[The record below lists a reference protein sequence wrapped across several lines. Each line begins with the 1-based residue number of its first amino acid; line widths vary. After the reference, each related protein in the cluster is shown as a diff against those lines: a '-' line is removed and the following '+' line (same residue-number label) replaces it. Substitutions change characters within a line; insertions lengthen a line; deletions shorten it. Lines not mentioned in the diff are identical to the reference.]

1 MTALNDPPAPPPRRG
16 LAMLASPTLAAGLL
30 AAGLFLCSL
39 LAGFYASF
47 PTGALQQRLIA
58 GIQQQLPVQVAV
70 DDLRLLPPMNLRSSR
85 AELSFAGMPA
95 YRLDLQALQVGP
107 WWASLFSTDPGLA
120 GRADVAGGT
129 VSLQM
134 RKSGRLVGSISD
146 ASLVFPLPRAP
157 SLQLAGRVTSARLES
172 TVPLQQDDESRLTLE
187 AEQLVLR
194 GLTLAASDEGGLP
207 LGRLHLQAIGQG
219 RSFRIE
225 RFETA
230 GGALE
235 VTATGTLLLAAE
247 LSGSRLNL
255 NLVVRAG
262 SAAGDD
268 LASLLELAGPR
279 QADGSYRLR
288 LAGTLANPVIR

>member
-1 MTALNDPPAPPPRRG
+1 MTAMNESAAPRPRRRF
-16 LAMLASPTLAAGLL
+16 ARLASPTLTTGLP

-39 LAGFYASF
+39 LVGFYASF
-47 PTGALQQRLIA
+47 PTGVLQQRLIA
-58 GIQQQLPVQVAV
+58 GIEQQLPVQVAV
-70 DDLRLLPPMNLRSSR
+70 ADLRLLPPMNLRSSR
-85 AELSFAGMPA
+85 AELSFAEMPG
-95 YRLDLQALQVGP
+95 YRLDLQALRVGP

-120 GRADVAGGT
+120 GRAEVAGGT

-134 RKSGRLVGSISD
+134 RESGRLVGSLSG
-146 ASLVFPLPRAP
+146 ASLELPLPTTP
-157 SLQLAGRVTSARLES
+157 PVQLAGRVTSARLES
-172 TVPLQQDDESRLTLE
+172 TVPLLQTGESRLTVE
-187 AEQLVLR
+187 AEQIVLR
-194 GLTLAASDEGGLP
+194 GLTLGATDEAGLP
-207 LGRLHLQAIGQG
+207 LGRLHLQATGQG

-230 GGALE
+230 GGAFE

-262 SAAGDD
+262 SAADAD

-288 LAGTLANPVIR
+288 LAGTLANPVLR

>member
-1 MTALNDPPAPPPRRG
+1 MTALNQHPAARRRG
-16 LAMLASPTLAAGLL
+16 LAMPVNSTLAAWLL
-30 AAGLFLCSL
+30 VAALFLSSL

-47 PTGALQQRLIA
+47 PHSVLRQRLIA
-58 GIQQQLPVQVAV
+58 GIEQQLPIQISV
-70 DDLRLLPPMNLRSSR
+70 DDLRLLPPMNLRGSR
-85 AELSFAGMPA
+85 AELSFTDMPG
-95 YRLDLQALQVGP
+95 YRLDLESLRIGP
-107 WWASLFSTDPGLA
+107 WWASLFSADPGLT
-120 GRADVAGGT
+120 GRAEVAGGT
-129 VSLQM
+129 ISLQM
-134 RKSGRLVGSISD
+134 RKSGRLVAGISG
-146 ASLVFPLPRAP
+146 ATLELPLSTTPP
-157 SLQLAGRVTSARLES
+157 LFLAGKVTSARLES
-172 TVPLQQDDESRLTLE
+172 TVPLPQTGESRLTVE

-194 GLTLAASDEGGLP
+194 GLTLAASAEGGLP
-207 LGRLHLQAIGQG
+207 LGRLQLQAIGQG

-268 LASLLELAGPR
+268 LVSLLELAGPR
-279 QADGSYRLR
+279 QTDGSYRVR
-288 LAGTLANPVIR
+288 LTGTLANPVIK